1 MAVRIPDLWTLCG
14 PEVEAS
20 NVTSTLAILSW
31 DFDVDLWW

>member
-20 NVTSTLAILSW
+20 NFTYVGCSRIS
-31 DFDVDLWW
+31 VSMS